1 MLVLGMLYGAIT
13 TPSPVRGAVVS
24 LVCVML
30 IGSVTANIITFKE
43 K

>member
-13 TPSPVRGAVVS
+13 TPSPIRGLWVS

-30 IGSVTANIITFKE
+30 AGSIMANVITFKE